1 MKMKSRKVIKND
13 ARKNVKK
20 NYFRS
25 IIVVFICALFMAGG
39 FSYSTKNILESDFA
53 NEEIEE
59 ILINKNKLSNTEI
72 IDEILEKTNIQKEI
86 EYDFQNKYF
95 EGILAIFVNEI
106 TSSGSIIFG
115 FLNGVNKLVFGEKVE
130 VAVLIFIGNAIWVLV
145 SILFINVL
153 IVGKCRYFLEQR
165 RYRNT
170 KIDKLLFP
178 YKMKK
183 MLHLAYILFLKYL
196 YQFLWNFTIIGGI
209 IKYYEY
215 RMIPYLLSENPR
227 ISKNEVFRLS
237 KELVNGKK
245 FELFKLDVSLLGWNL
260 LSVIT
265 FKLSSI
271 FFSDVY
277 VEAIY
282 AEIYMELRNEK
293 IDVLTNKEL
302 LNDKL
307 LNITEEIDDS
317 YPEEKNLLPSN
328 KVRKWLNV
336 DYNVEYN
343 FQDYIMFFF
352 TFSMIGWIYEV
363 VLTILYNGLLVN
375 KGSMYGPWLPIYGF
389 GGVLILFL
397 LKKFRD
403 KPFRLF
409 LASFIL
415 CGIIEYAVAVYFENF
430 RHIKYW
436 DYTGF
441 FLNIKGRICLE
452 CLIMF
457 GFGGCA
463 FTYILAPLCKNLYK
477 KINCKIINFI
487 CILLVIIFIIDFSF
501 TIKYPRTGE
510 GITVDCVEQKE

>member
-1 MKMKSRKVIKND
+1 MESRKNIKKQ

-25 IIVVFICALFMAGG
+25 IIVVFICAIFMAGG
-39 FSYSTKNILESDFA
+39 FNYSTKNILETDLA
-53 NEEIEE
+53 NEELEK
-59 ILINKNKLSNTEI
+59 ILVNKNKLSNTEI
-72 IDEILEKTNIQKEI
+72 IDELLEKTNIQKEI
-86 EYDFQNKYF
+86 EYDFQSKYF
-95 EGILAIFVNEI
+95 EGVLAVFVNEI
-106 TSSGSIIFG
+106 TSSGSVIFG
-115 FLNGVNKLVFGEKVE
+115 FLNGINKLVFGEKVG
-130 VAVLIFIGNAIWVLV
+130 VAVLIFIGNAIWVLI
-145 SILFINVL
+145 SIIFINVL
-153 IVGKCRYFLEQR
+153 IVGKCRYFLEHR
-165 RYRNT
+165 RYNT

-183 MLHLAYILFLKYL
+183 MLHLAYILFFKYL

-209 IKYYEY
+209 IKHYEY
-215 RMIPYLLSENPR
+215 KMIPYVLAENPKV
-227 ISKNEVFRLS
+227 SKKEAFRLS
-237 KELVNGKK
+237 KELVDGRK
-245 FELFKLDVSLLGWNL
+245 FELFKLDLSLIGWNF

-277 VEAIY
+277 IEAIY
-282 AEIYMELRNEK
+282 AELYIDLRNER
-293 IDVLTNKEL
+293 IYQLSNKDL
-302 LNDKL
+302 LNDNL
-307 LNITEEIDDS
+307 LNIEEDIDES

-328 KVRKWLNV
+328 KIRKWLNV
-336 DYNVEYN
+336 DYNIEYN

-363 VLTILYNGLLVN
+363 ILTILYNGLLVN

-409 LASFIL
+409 VASFIL
-415 CGIIEYAVAVYFENF
+415 CGIVEYIVAIYFENF
-430 RHIKYW
+430 KHIKYW

-441 FLNIKGRICLE
+441 FLNIKGRVCLE

-463 FTYILAPLCKNLYK
+463 FTYLLAPLCKNLYK
-477 KINCKIINFI
+477 KINGKIINII

-501 TIKYPRTGE
+501 TVMYPHTGK
-510 GITVDCVEQKE
+510 GITVECIESKE